1 MRRTWLWMPLV
12 ISLFASVAV
21 RAEEAKSDEAKFT
34 PEQIQFFESK
44 VAPLLAQHCNECHSA
59 NSRKLEGGL
68 ILDNRASILAGGDS
82 GPSVEPGNVDDS
94 LLVQAVRYDPLGYQ
108 MPPKGKLS
116 DEEIAIFEKWVADG
130 MADPRGGEAITYVE
144 KDPRDFWSFQHP
156 EHHEPPQVKQADWPQ
171 SRVDQFVLAK
181 QEEHGLSPAPQADK
195 QILVRRL
202 YFDLT
207 GLPPT
212 KEQIDAFVN
221 DQDPQAT
228 AKLVDQ
234 LLASPHFG
242 ERWARHWLDVARYAD
257 TKGYVFQEDRAYPG
271 AYKYRDWVVKSLNED
286 LPFDQF
292 VAQQLAADRLPEGER
307 HLEAL
312 GYLTLGR
319 RFLNNR
325 HDILD
330 DRIDVVARGFL
341 GLTVACARCHDHKFD
356 PISQADYYSMYG
368 VLGSTKEET
377 PEGMPPI
384 LQDENPHDVRIF
396 KRGQAGNRGD
406 VAKRQFISVL
416 TEEDKPMPLTDGSG
430 RLQLAQAIASR
441 ENPLTA
447 RVFVNRVWGHL
458 FGESLVTTPSDF
470 GVQGELPSH
479 PELLDDMAVEFMEDG
494 WSVKR
499 LIRRLVLTKTYQQ
512 SSADRA
518 DAKAIDPTNIY
529 LWRMNRR
536 RLDFEASRDSLLVA
550 TGSLDETIGG
560 PAVDITANPSPPR
573 RTIYGQVDRQNL
585 PGMFRTFDFAGP
597 DSHCPIRPETTV
609 PQQALFMLNS
619 SFVLN
624 QAEKLARDSASTA
637 EPRQRVTQL
646 YQRAL
651 GRDPSEEE
659 LNLATQFVS
668 SAPSDPAPA
677 TPWLYG
683 YGNRDGES
691 GKVAEF
697 IPFAHVSADG
707 KTWQADTELPNKVA
721 GWSSLHAGGGHPGDL
736 KHAAIRRWIA
746 PVSGVISIE
755 GSLRHKSEHG
765 DGVFVSIV
773 GPAGPVGNWKARHGG
788 AKTNVEKIEVKE
800 GDVIDFVC
808 ESGETINNDSFEW
821 TVNLVM
827 RGDVI
832 QAWNSASDFN
842 TQRPVDAWT
851 QLAQVLLVSNEFHFV
866 D

>member
-1 MRRTWLWMPLV
+1 MRRTWLWMPLI
-12 ISLFASVAV
+12 ISLFASTA
-21 RAEEAKSDEAKFT
+21 ALSEEAKPAHADFT
-34 PEQIQFFESK
+34 PEQIQFFENK
-44 VAPLLAQHCNECHSA
+44 VAPLLTKHCNECHSA
-59 NSRKLEGGL
+59 DSRKVEGGL

-82 GPSVEPGNVDDS
+82 GPAVEPGS
-94 LLVQAVRYDPLGYQ
+94 LDESILIEAVRYDEFGYQ
-108 MPPKGKLS
+108 MPPKGKMS

-144 KDPRDFWSFQHP
+144 KDPRDFWSFKHP
-156 EHHEPPQVKQADWPQ
+156 QRHDPPQVKQADWPH
-171 SRVDQFVLAK
+171 SGVDNFILAK
-181 QEEHGLSPAPQADK
+181 QEEKGLSPSPAADK
-195 QILVRRL
+195 QVLVRRL

-212 KEQIDAFVN
+212 KEQIDAYVN
-221 DQDPQAT
+221 DQDPKAT
-228 AKLVDQ
+228 EKLVDQ

-257 TKGYVFQEDRAYPG
+257 TKGYVFQEDRAYAG
-271 AYKYRDWVVKSLNED
+271 AYKYRDWVVASLNAD
-286 LPFDQF
+286 LPFNKF
-292 VAQQLAADRLPEGER
+292 VQQQLAADRLPEAEQ

-319 RFLNNR
+319 RFLNR
-325 HDILD
+325 KHDILD
-330 DRIDVVARGFL
+330 DRIDVVSRGFL

-368 VLGSTKEET
+368 VLNSTKEET

-384 LQDENPHDVRIF
+384 LHDEKPHNVRIF
-396 KRGQAGNRGD
+396 KRGQPGNHGE
-406 VAKRQFISVL
+406 VAKRQFLSVL

-430 RLQLAQAIASR
+430 RLQLARAIASTD
-441 ENPLTA
+441 NPLTA

-458 FGESLVTTPSDF
+458 FGEGLVTTPSDF

-479 PELLDDMAVEFMEDG
+479 PELLDDMAVEFMQDG

-499 LIRRLVLTKTYQQ
+499 LIRRLVLTATYQQ
-512 SSADRA
+512 ASADRA
-518 DAKAIDPTNIY
+518 ECRAIDPTNIF

-573 RTIYGQVDRQNL
+573 RTIYGHVDRQNL

-597 DSHCPIRPETTV
+597 DSHCPVRPETSV

-624 QAEKLARDSASTA
+624 QAEKLARDSANIA
-637 EPRQRVTQL
+637 DPRQRITQL
-646 YQRAL
+646 YQQAL
-651 GRDPSEEE
+651 GRNPSEEE
-659 LNLATQFVS
+659 LTLAAKFVS
-668 SAPSDPAPA
+668 NAPADPKPA

-683 YGNRDGES
+683 YGSRDAET
-691 GKVAEF
+691 GKVDKF
-697 IPFAHVSADG
+697 TPYSHVSVDG
-707 KTWQADTELPNKVA
+707 KTWQADAELPNKVA
-721 GWSSLHAGGGHPGDL
+721 GWSSLKANGGHPGGL
-736 KHAAIRRWIA
+736 KAAAIRRWVA
-746 PVSGVISIE
+746 PVAGEVSIE
-755 GSLRHKSEHG
+755 GTLRHKKKEG
-765 DGVFVSIV
+765 DGVFVSII
-773 GPAGPVGNWKARHGG
+773 GPAGPVGNWKGHNSSPP
-788 AKTNVEKIEVKE
+788 TNVASVAVKQ

-808 ESGETINNDSFEW
+808 ESGDSIAHDSFEW

-827 RGDVI
+827 RGDQVR
-832 QAWNSASDFN
+832 AWNSASDFN

-851 QLAQVLLVSNEFHFV
+851 QLSQVLLVSNEFHFV

>member
-1 MRRTWLWMPLV
+1 MRRTWLWMPLA
-12 ISLFASVAV
+12 ISLFVSAAAQ
-21 RAEEAKSDEAKFT
+21 AEEPAAEAKFS
-34 PEQIQFFESK
+34 PEQIQFFEAK
-44 VAPLLAQHCNECHSA
+44 VAPLLTKHCSECHSA
-59 NSRKLEGGL
+59 ESRKLEGGL

-82 GPSVEPGNVDDS
+82 GAAVEPGNVEDS
-94 LLVQAVRYDPLGYQ
+94 LFIQAVRYGEFSYQ
-108 MPPKGKLS
+108 MPPKAKLA

-144 KDPRDFWSFQHP
+144 KDPRDFWSFKDPQRHD
-156 EHHEPPQVKQADWPQ
+156 PPQVKQADWPQ
-171 SRVDQFVLAK
+171 GRVDHFILAK
-181 QEEHGLSPAPQADK
+181 QEEQGLSPSPPAAPTT
-195 QILVRRL
+195 LVRRL

-212 KEQIDAFVN
+212 KEQIDAFAA
-221 DQDPQAT
+221 DSSPEAIE
-228 AKLVDQ
+228 KLVDQ

-271 AYKYRDWVVKSLNED
+271 AYKYRDWVVTSLNED

-319 RFLNNR
+319 RFLNNK

-368 VLGSTKEET
+368 VLGGTKEET

-384 LQDENPHDVRIF
+384 LHDEKPHDVRIF

-406 VAKRQFISVL
+406 IAKRQFLSVL
-416 TEEDKPMPLTDGSG
+416 TDKDKPLPLTDGSG
-430 RLQLAQAIASR
+430 RLQLAQAITAR
-441 ENPLTA
+441 DNPLTA

-458 FGESLVTTPSDF
+458 FGEGLVTTPSDF
-470 GVQGELPSH
+470 GAQGEKPSH
-479 PELLDDMAVEFMEDG
+479 PQLLDDLAVEFMEDG

-499 LIRRLVLTKTYQQ
+499 LIRRLLLTATYQQ
-512 SSADRA
+512 ASADRA
-518 DAKAIDPTNIY
+518 DCRAIDPTNIY

-550 TGSLDETIGG
+550 TGSLDETLGG

-597 DSHCPIRPETTV
+597 DAHCPIRPETTV

-619 SFVLN
+619 SFIMN
-624 QAEKLARDSASTA
+624 QADKLARDSAPQA
-637 EPRQRVTQL
+637 DPQQRVKQL

-651 GRDPSEEE
+651 GRDPSEAE
-659 LNLATQFVS
+659 LKLAIQFVT

-683 YGNRDGES
+683 YGSRDSET
-691 GKVAEF
+691 GKVAQF
-697 IPFAHVSADG
+697 TPYASVSADG
-707 KTWQADTELPNKVA
+707 KTWQAAAELPNKVA
-721 GWSSLHAGGGHPGDL
+721 GWSSLNAGGGHPGSL
-736 KHAAIRRWIA
+736 KFAAIRRFVA
-746 PVSGVISIE
+746 PTGGVITIE
-755 GSLRHKSEHG
+755 GKLRHKSENG
-765 DGVFVSIV
+765 DGVFVSII
-773 GPAGPVGNWKARHGG
+773 GPGGPVGNWKAKHGG
-788 AKTNVEKIEVKE
+788 AATNVEQVEVKA
-800 GDVIDFVC
+800 GDVIDFVT
-808 ESGETINNDSFEW
+808 ESGETISNDTFEW
-821 TVNLVM
+821 TVNLLM
-827 RGDVI
+827 RGDTI